1 MSLRTAS
8 NSSLAKP
15 PSAPLVYSSLSS
27 ERSQDG
33 TALATMAVT
42 SSGSNGSYV
51 SEVESANLTMRHQP
65 SEVKKPS
72 GYSNGGTKKYQLD
85 REYRTFGYDSIR
97 LTLGLGSDSHSTE
110 ISHLS
115 EQQITILKE
124 TVTVTR
130 QRFIA
135 DFDEVDEHGIHSMTI
150 EEYFDY
156 IERQRLTHM
165 PHRGSHWDKVLKWA
179 EFFGLQVSSY
189 ADIVKPFLAESTV
202 AARLIWTACR
212 ALLDV

>member
-1 MSLRTAS
+1 
-8 NSSLAKP
+8 
-15 PSAPLVYSSLSS
+15 
-27 ERSQDG
+27 
-33 TALATMAVT
+33 MAVT

-51 SEVESANLTMRHQP
+51 SEVESANSTMRHQL

-72 GYSNGGTKKYQLD
+72 GYSDGGTKKYQLD
-85 REYRTFGYDSIR
+85 RKYLALGYDSIR
-97 LTLGLGSDSHSTE
+97 LTLGLGNDLHSTE
-110 ISHLS
+110 VSHPS
-115 EQQITILKE
+115 QQQQITILKE